1 MSSSST
7 NLRDNSEV
15 STPIMRP
22 CSGFG
27 GFLESRRLFFHHEWS
42 WSEIVCAVVVV
53 VAACQSQSSPPPTPT
68 AMNGF
73 VTIELP
79 KSATPCDGGQWFVDG
94 EAQGR
99 YPVGYISERMMDFFG
114 KGWVQGGNLEVSL
127 VKGIFP
133 GDTIT
138 VKGIIT
144 EKIPEGDAIRLV
156 LDVWLE
162 NQAGEPATAGI
173 ASGLVEG

>member
-1 MSSSST
+1 MIKAHKDLDIGDEIDPVT
-7 NLRDNSEV
+7 YEITQEKIN
-15 STPIMRP
+15 IY
-22 CSGFG
+22 
-27 GFLESRRLFFHHEWS
+27 SRYVFHGKDTKNIHTDD
-42 WSEIVCAVVVV
+42 EIARS
-53 VAACQSQSSPPPTPT
+53 A
-68 AMNGF
+68 G
-73 VTIELP
+73 LP
-79 KSATPCDGGQWFVDG
+79 RAL
-94 EAQGR
+94 AQGR

-144 EKIPEGDAIRLV
+144 EKIPEGDAVRLV

>member
-1 MSSSST
+1 MIKAHKDLDIGDEIDPVT
-7 NLRDNSEV
+7 YEITQEKIN
-15 STPIMRP
+15 IY
-22 CSGFG
+22 
-27 GFLESRRLFFHHEWS
+27 SRYVFHGKDTKNIHTDD
-42 WSEIVCAVVVV
+42 EIARS
-53 VAACQSQSSPPPTPT
+53 A
-68 AMNGF
+68 G
-73 VTIELP
+73 LP
-79 KSATPCDGGQWFVDG
+79 RAL
-94 EAQGR
+94 AQGR

-144 EKIPEGDAIRLV
+144 EKIPEGEAVRLV

>member
-1 MSSSST
+1 MIKAHKDLDIGDEIDPVT
-7 NLRDNSEV
+7 YEITQEKIN
-15 STPIMRP
+15 IY
-22 CSGFG
+22 
-27 GFLESRRLFFHHEWS
+27 SRYVFHGKDTKNIHTDD
-42 WSEIVCAVVVV
+42 EIARS
-53 VAACQSQSSPPPTPT
+53 A
-68 AMNGF
+68 G
-73 VTIELP
+73 LP
-79 KSATPCDGGQWFVDG
+79 RAL
-94 EAQGR
+94 AQGR

-114 KGWVQGGNLEVSL
+114 QGWVQGGNLEVSL

-144 EKIPEGDAIRLV
+144 EKIPEGDAVRLV

>member
-1 MSSSST
+1 MVKAHKELDIGDEIDPVT
-7 NLRDNSEV
+7 YEITQEKIN
-15 STPIMRP
+15 IY
-22 CSGFG
+22 
-27 GFLESRRLFFHHEWS
+27 SRYVFHGKDTKNIHTDD
-42 WSEIVCAVVVV
+42 EIARR
-53 VAACQSQSSPPPTPT
+53 A
-68 AMNGF
+68 G
-73 VTIELP
+73 LP
-79 KSATPCDGGQWFVDG
+79 RAL
-94 EAQGR
+94 AQGR

-144 EKIPEGDAIRLV
+144 EKLPDGDAIRLV